1 MNFYPVYRLRRSN
14 GSFSRIG
21 SLLDTF
27 PPSGGRSTP
36 HALQQAKAL
45 FGQEPG
51 DRILLGPR
59 SVPVGGAGV
68 PEEARHRIPGG
79 LEDCA

>member
-21 SLLDTF
+21 SLLETCQQW
-27 PPSGGRSTP
+27 SARITP
-36 HALQQAKAL
+36 DISREAISL

-51 DRILLGPR
+51 DLILLGPR
-59 SVPVGGAGV
+59 CVSNGGESV
-68 PEEARHRIPGG
+68 PEEAR
-79 LEDCA
+79 